1 MKLMGN
7 MMKEKDDKIIQI
19 IEAVEVFI
27 SGVIDLMTLFKGDYD
42 NGDFCSGLVFGKD
55 GSNMLIQLA
64 TQFVKH
70 STKESNRID
79 TKLLPKPNQRAGES
93 VEDRREAFRN
103 NATQALLDK
112 QKAVNEKVA

>member
-1 MKLMGN
+1 

-55 GSNMLIQLA
+55 GSNMLI
-64 TQFVKH
+64 
-70 STKESNRID
+70 
-79 TKLLPKPNQRAGES
+79 
-93 VEDRREAFRN
+93 
-103 NATQALLDK
+103 
-112 QKAVNEKVA
+112 